1 MRLEYFQMLD
11 RIVDIDLAERRIRSA
26 CTVPKDSTVFL
37 GHFPTYP
44 LMPGVL
50 LIECMAQTGGWLANS
65 LHGFTVM
72 PILATV
78 KDAKFR
84 TPVHPGDRL
93 DFESKLVHDGS
104 GYAVTDAKG
113 WRDGTAICE
122 ARLTYRTVPYPTPE
136 LRRELL
142 ALAEQIELP
151 VSEYV
156 R

>member
-11 RIVDIDLAERRIRSA
+11 RIVDIDIAERRIRSTCA
-26 CTVPKDSTVFL
+26 VPTDSPVFV

-65 LHGFTVM
+65 LRGFTVM

-84 TPVHPGDRL
+84 APVYPGDSL
-93 DFESKLVHDGS
+93 DFEAKLVHDGS
-104 GYAVTDAKG
+104 GYAVTDSKG
-113 WRDGTAICE
+113 WRDGTPVCE

-136 LRRELL
+136 LRQELL
-142 ALAEQIELP
+142 NLAERLSLP